1 MAVSEEEDNDTVAVS
16 IDVSAYAP
24 QQIGGTIP
32 QRVLDNY
39 KITGNI
45 MDVVIAVL
53 LAEDNWSSD
62 WDHDDLDP
70 ERVNIEDEE
79 E

>member
-1 MAVSEEEDNDTVAVS
+1 MLSKNLYILLPYS
-16 IDVSAYAP
+16 RILKIYYS
-24 QQIGGTIP
+24 GT
-32 QRVLDNY
+32 QRLTLTECHGSLVT